1 MYHLL
6 IEQLE
11 SQALLR
17 AQRIFRRLG
26 GQITQVSDL
35 IITDNIPLY
44 IRCYTHSYNKL
55 VTRLNL

>member
-35 IITDNIPLY
+35 VITNNIPFY
-44 IRCYTHSYNKL
+44 TRCYVHSAITN
-55 VTRLNL
+55 

>member
-1 MYHLL
+1 MYYLL

-17 AQRIFRRLG
+17 AQRIFQRLG

-35 IITDNIPLY
+35 VITDNIPLY
-44 IRCYTHSYNKL
+44 TRCYTHSAITN
-55 VTRLNL
+55 

>member
-35 IITDNIPLY
+35 VITNNIPLY
-44 IRCYTHSYNKL
+44 TRCYVHSAITN
-55 VTRLNL
+55 